1 MPTRVLV
8 VEDDERLRS
17 QFRLALMTAG
27 FITSSA
33 SNAVEALSS
42 IDRQPPDAVVLE
54 ISLPLF
60 SGVLVRQQLRARAHT
75 RDIPVIVVTDSPNR
89 FDSLNVNCVLR
100 KPVSPEQV
108 VEALR
113 ECLDT
118 QTQGQ

>member
-1 MPTRVLV
+1 MLTRVLV

-42 IDRQPPDAVVLE
+42 IDRIPPDAVVLE
-54 ISLPLF
+54 IGVPLF
-60 SGVLVRQQLRARAHT
+60 SGVLVRQQLRARPHT
-75 RDIPVIVVTDSPNR
+75 RDIPVVVVTDSTNR
-89 FDSLNVNCVLR
+89 FDSLNVNCVLQ

-108 VEALR
+108 VDAVR

-118 QTQGQ
+118 QSQGQ